1 MVARS
6 GTSVATD
13 RCRHRTS
20 FREEAREGAM
30 PGDIVQSV
38 LNPAGAQALSIHR
51 LWSLMFWVS
60 ATVFATVL
68 TLILIAVARGV
79 RRDSADESAGPS
91 QQALSRG
98 VVAGVAAT
106 VAILIGL
113 LGVSVWTGRTVASL
127 RAWSAVTIDVVGH
140 QWWWE
145 IEYEDGIPSRRVRT
159 ANEIHVPVGQPVVF
173 KLTSRDVIHSFWIP
187 NLQGKRDLIPG
198 YTTAIWLQADRAG
211 VFRGQCA
218 EFCGL
223 QHAHMA
229 LDVVAESAADFERWL
244 DGMRQAAREPQT
256 DSEVRGRELFMTA
269 RCASCH
275 TINGTEAHGQV
286 APDLT
291 HVASRRTLGAGTLPN
306 SRQQLAQWVRDPQHS
321 KPGNQMPPNPLPS
334 DDIDILLA
342 YLDTLR

>member
-1 MVARS
+1 
-6 GTSVATD
+6 
-13 RCRHRTS
+13 
-20 FREEAREGAM
+20 M
-30 PGDIVQSV
+30 PGDIIQSV
-38 LNPAGAQALSIHR
+38 LNPAGTQATTIHR
-51 LWSLMFWVS
+51 LWSVMFWIS
-60 ATVFATVL
+60 ATVFTIVL

-79 RRDSADESAGPS
+79 RRNAGHASARPS
-91 QQALSRG
+91 EATLSRG
-98 VVAGVAAT
+98 VVAGVVAT

-113 LGVSVWTGRTVASL
+113 LLASVWTGRTVASL

-145 IEYEDGIPSRRVRT
+145 IEYEDGIASRRVRT
-159 ANEIHVPVGQPVVF
+159 ANEIHIPVGQPVVF
-173 KLTSRDVIHSFWIP
+173 KVTSRDVIHSFWVP

-198 YTTAIWLQADRAG
+198 YTTAIWVQADRVG

-229 LDVVAESAADFERWL
+229 LDVVAEPAAAFERWL
-244 DGMRQAAREPQT
+244 ETMRQPARNPHGDAQ
-256 DSEVRGRELFMTA
+256 VRGRDLFMSA
-269 RCASCH
+269 RCAGCH

-306 SRQQLAQWVRDPQHS
+306 TREHLAQWVRDPQHS

-334 DDIDILLA
+334 ADIDALLT